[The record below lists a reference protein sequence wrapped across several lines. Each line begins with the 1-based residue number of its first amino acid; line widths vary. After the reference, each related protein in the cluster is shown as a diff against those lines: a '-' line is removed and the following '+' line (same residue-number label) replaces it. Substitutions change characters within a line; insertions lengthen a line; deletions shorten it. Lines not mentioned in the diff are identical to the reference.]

1 MLKYYVWLQ
10 CYPAL
15 RGIFHTLWYV
25 RPIPSKIQNIQNSR
39 TESQIKLW
47 CCICF
52 RKHRGSK
59 KSKKHYFSLSSKK
72 YLSSCLQTSPKIT
85 KNQSKTHKRV
95 TVRHTLVRKPSPLQP
110 RPPTPPRPTP
120 PRRYRARNG
129 PPPGTPSGPLPGP
142 HPSSSPDKST
152 AVVVVFLSGAQQSAW
167 ALTQQKFIC
176 VARESP
182 QL

>member
-72 YLSSCLQTSPKIT
+72 YLSSCLQTFPQIT
-85 KNQSKTHKRV
+85 KDQSKTHKRV

-110 RPPTPPRPTP
+110 RPPHAAPPHAAP
-120 PRRYRARNG
+120 PLQGSEWPSTWHTQRA
-129 PPPGTPSGPLPGP
+129 
-142 HPSSSPDKST
+142 
-152 AVVVVFLSGAQQSAW
+152 AAW
-167 ALTQQKFIC
+167 AASIFLTRQEHSCRRCLSVWGPAECLGSYPTEIHLC
-176 VARESP
+176 SP
-182 QL
+182 